1 VFRRSDCRQSEARS
15 SRRAEVSVGIV
26 GSGGSDRSM
35 AGRFLIVLCGLLSSL
50 VQGQHSPTAAGGS
63 NGGQRPCY
71 DRHGRPQ
78 RCFPPFVNAA
88 FNLPVE
94 ATNTCGL
101 DGPEDYC
108 QQTGISGATKSC
120 DVCDQRDPS
129 KAHPASYLTDFHSLE
144 ALSWWQSGT
153 MLSDVQWPH
162 SVNLTLNLGQS
173 HFSHTSFTRSSK
185 HRAIIQQTSS
195 KRIQNTRARAARR
208 VF

>member
-1 VFRRSDCRQSEARS
+1 MGRRCL
-15 SRRAEVSVGIV
+15 IV
-26 GSGGSDRSM
+26 G
-35 AGRFLIVLCGLLSSL
+35 VLCGVLTLA
-50 VQGQHSPTAAGGS
+50 VGQHSPTAGTG

-71 DRHGRPQ
+71 DRYGRPQ

-101 DGPEDYC
+101 DGPENFC

-120 DVCDQRDPS
+120 DVCDQNDPR

-153 MLSDVQWPH
+153 MLSDVQWPN
-162 SVNLTLNLGQS
+162 SVNLTLKLGQYYVLI
-173 HFSHTSFTRSSK
+173 FIITFTR
-185 HRAIIQQTSS
+185 TY
-195 KRIQNTRARAARR
+195 
-208 VF
+208 VM

>member
-1 VFRRSDCRQSEARS
+1 
-15 SRRAEVSVGIV
+15 
-26 GSGGSDRSM
+26 M
-35 AGRFLIVLCGLLSSL
+35 ARFLMVGVLYGLLAASL
-50 VQGQHSPTAAGGS
+50 GQHSPAAGG

-71 DRHGRPQ
+71 DRRGRPQ

-101 DGPEDYC
+101 DGPENFC

-153 MLSDVQWPH
+153 MLSDVQWPN
-162 SVNLTLNLGQS
+162 SVNLTLKLGQ
-173 HFSHTSFTRSSK
+173 FYLNQFTYLLDFTLSSNGIAG
-185 HRAIIQQTSS
+185 RERGGVPILL
-195 KRIQNTRARAARR
+195 
-208 VF
+208 